1 MKKVRSYQY
10 RLYPNKQQEQQL
22 QRTFGCCRF
31 VYNQMI
37 KVQEQRHDNGEPF
50 LTKFQANE
58 YCNHVLK
65 QEYPFLKEVDKFAL
79 SNSIFNL
86 NYAYQRFFKMKA
98 GYPKFKTKRRSAF
111 TYKTNYSNHNIY
123 VLDHA
128 VKLPKL
134 KAIKAVIHRRAPED
148 WVIKSAIVSQT
159 SAGDYYCSIWYE
171 YESVKPANHV
181 DTKRIIGLDY
191 KSDGFYVA
199 SDGTVLGSPKYYRK
213 VEEKI
218 NRQQKK
224 LGRMKRGSNN
234 YNKQRKRVAKL
245 YQKAANQRR
254 DFAHKQSAILAE
266 QYDIVCV
273 ENLNLR
279 AMSNHSFKNGKAN
292 SDNGYGLFLRFLD
305 YKMDDA
311 GKMMVRVDR
320 FYPSSQI
327 CSNCGMK
334 NELLADF
341 SIRKWKCPNCNAEH
355 DRDINA
361 AKNICNEGL
370 SLLLNKI
377 EVA

>member
-1 MKKVRSYQY
+1 MNRCYKY
-10 RLYPNKQQEQQL
+10 RMYPTSEQAEYFQKC
-22 QRTFGCCRF
+22 FSCSRF
-31 VYNQMI
+31 VYNALLEKQNEVY
-37 KVQEQRHDNGEPF
+37 KNGGHF
-50 LTKFQANE
+50 LSKYDANN
-58 YCNHVLK
+58 YCNRVLK
-65 QEYPFLKEVDKFAL
+65 EEYPFLKEVDKFAL

-86 NYAYQRFFKMKA
+86 NNAYQRFFKMKA

-128 VKLPKL
+128 IKLPKL

-224 LGRMKRGSNN
+224 L
-234 YNKQRKRVAKL
+234 
-245 YQKAANQRR
+245 
-254 DFAHKQSAILAE
+254 
-266 QYDIVCV
+266 
-273 ENLNLR
+273 
-279 AMSNHSFKNGKAN
+279 
-292 SDNGYGLFLRFLD
+292 
-305 YKMDDA
+305 
-311 GKMMVRVDR
+311 
-320 FYPSSQI
+320 
-327 CSNCGMK
+327 
-334 NELLADF
+334 
-341 SIRKWKCPNCNAEH
+341 
-355 DRDINA
+355 
-361 AKNICNEGL
+361 
-370 SLLLNKI
+370 
-377 EVA
+377 